1 MAVSSLKVD
10 IHGPTWP
17 AVMTGPHDDRV
28 SAFSEVWAQLR
39 ATEMDVGAFSVTKKL
54 LVAKITGIYD

>member
-1 MAVSSLKVD
+1 
-10 IHGPTWP
+10 
-17 AVMTGPHDDRV
+17 MTGPHDDRV